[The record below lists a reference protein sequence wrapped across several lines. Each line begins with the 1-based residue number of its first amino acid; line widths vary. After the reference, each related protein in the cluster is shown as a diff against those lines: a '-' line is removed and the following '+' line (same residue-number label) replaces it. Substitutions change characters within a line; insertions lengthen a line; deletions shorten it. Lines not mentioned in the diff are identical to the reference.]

1 MIYLCIGLC
10 HGVSLSQTLSFTI
23 YIFLRVT
30 LGNSV
35 LLNLNAKIGQ
45 CFDVKMNEITEERK
59 ILITGISGLVGS
71 FTARY
76 FIKSGFQVA
85 GLKRENSDLSLL
97 QDIENQ
103 IVWYEGDILDILS
116 LEKAIEKVN
125 YVVHAAAIVS
135 FAPKDRNRMFKT
147 NVEGTINVVNLCLE
161 KNIKK
166 LCFVSSVAA
175 LGRKI
180 PSENQSNHIIKINE
194 KATWEENEMN
204 SNYAKTKYLAEMEV
218 WRGQSEGLNCVIV
231 NPSLI
236 LGESDWNKSSTQL
249 LKYVYDEHKF
259 YPEGNLNYVDVLD
272 VAECIYK
279 LTISEI
285 SDERFILSAGEIT
298 YKEFFE
304 KVASRFN
311 KEAPPTLLGKSFTG
325 FVWRLESI
333 RSFFTGNAPLITKE
347 TALSSSH
354 AFEYSN
360 DKVKKSLNFS
370 FKDLNESLD
379 RICKSLSRKNQES
392 RKS

>member
-1 MIYLCIGLC
+1 
-10 HGVSLSQTLSFTI
+10 
-23 YIFLRVT
+23 
-30 LGNSV
+30 
-35 LLNLNAKIGQ
+35 
-45 CFDVKMNEITEERK
+45 MNEITEEKK
-59 ILITGISGLVGS
+59 ILITGITGLVGS
-71 FTARY
+71 FTARH
-76 FIKSGFQVA
+76 FLKSGFQVT
-85 GLKRENSDLSLL
+85 GLKRENSDLSLIE
-97 QDIENQ
+97 DIENQ
-103 IVWYEGDILDILS
+103 IVWYEGDILDILA
-116 LEKAIEKVN
+116 LEKAIENVN

-180 PSENQSNHIIKINE
+180 SSENKAIHVIKINE

-218 WRGQSEGLNCVIV
+218 WRGQSEGLNSVII

-236 LGESDWNKSSTQL
+236 LGEADWNKSSTQL

-279 LTISEI
+279 LATSDI

-298 YKEFFE
+298 YKDFFD
-304 KVASRFN
+304 KVALRFN
-311 KEAPPTLLGKSFTG
+311 KKSPPTLLGKSFTG

-347 TALSSSH
+347 TALSSGHS
-354 AFEYSN
+354 FEYSN
-360 DKVKKSLNFS
+360 DKIKKSLNFS
-370 FKDLNESLD
+370 FKDLDESLD
-379 RICKSLSRKNQES
+379 RICNNLLEKNSL
-392 RKS
+392 

>member
-1 MIYLCIGLC
+1 
-10 HGVSLSQTLSFTI
+10 
-23 YIFLRVT
+23 
-30 LGNSV
+30 
-35 LLNLNAKIGQ
+35 
-45 CFDVKMNEITEERK
+45 MNGITEEKK
-59 ILITGISGLVGS
+59 ILITGITGLVGS

-76 FIKSGFQVA
+76 FLKSGFQVV
-85 GLKRENSDLSLL
+85 GLKRANSDLSLL

-103 IVWYEGDILDILS
+103 IVWFEGDILDILA
-116 LEKAIEKVN
+116 LEQAIESVN

-135 FAPKDRNRMFKT
+135 FAPKDRNKMFKT

-180 PSENQSNHIIKINE
+180 SNVDKLNHVIKINE

-218 WRGQSEGLNCVIV
+218 WRGQSEGLNSVIV

-236 LGESDWNKSSTQL
+236 LGEADWNKSSTQL

-259 YPEGNLNYVDVLD
+259 YPEGNLNYVDVED
-272 VAECIYK
+272 VAECIFK
-279 LTISEI
+279 LIISDI

-298 YKEFFE
+298 YKDFFE
-304 KVASRFN
+304 KVALRFN
-311 KEAPPTLLGKSFTG
+311 KKPPPTLLGKSLNG
-325 FVWRLESI
+325 IVWRLEAI

-354 AFEYSN
+354 SFEYSN
-360 DKVKKSLNFS
+360 DKIKN
-370 FKDLNESLD
+370 DLKFTFRNLDKSLD
-379 RICKSLSRKNQES
+379 RICKNLLEKIKKNKSLNVVCTLLIMGDVVLKVYFNWI
-392 RKS
+392 